1 MSISTEVWVRWP
13 VHNRDMCAATIGVAS
28 SNKNPGIAAGVLH
41 FVERDPGSAEQRFA
55 PHRVRDDF
63 VA

>member
-1 MSISTEVWVRWP
+1 
-13 VHNRDMCAATIGVAS
+13 MCAATIGVAS